1 MDTFMTPHVKV
12 VMAFTTAAAIVAG
25 TGVERVAPRTL
36 VGPTSPSQSAVP
48 PQQPALEVASI
59 RPCTNDGGGL
69 RGRGVGPTTG
79 SLPGQL
85 TLNCQTV
92 AQLVRRAYD
101 VPEDHVVGGP
111 DWVRTDRYDILAKA
125 QSRASLTAM
134 SGGMLRSILTDRFR
148 LHIRQEIR
156 ETRAYALTVA
166 LGGPKMRRAQRTDCD
181 ESLDAAVP
189 VRRDETGRVRPVL
202 SDKLPCGFLH
212 IGNAANGTAV
222 IQGLY
227 VAIP

>member
-1 MDTFMTPHVKV
+1 
-12 VMAFTTAAAIVAG
+12 
-25 TGVERVAPRTL
+25 
-36 VGPTSPSQSAVP
+36 
-48 PQQPALEVASI
+48 
-59 RPCTNDGGGL
+59 
-69 RGRGVGPTTG
+69 
-79 SLPGQL
+79 
-85 TLNCQTV
+85 
-92 AQLVRRAYD
+92 
-101 VPEDHVVGGP
+101 
-111 DWVRTDRYDILAKA
+111 VRTDRYDILAKA

-134 SGGMLRSILTDRFR
+134 SGDMLQGILTDRFR

-156 ETRAYALTVA
+156 DTRAYVLTVA
-166 LGGPKMRRAQRTDCD
+166 VGCPKMRRAQRTDCD

-227 VAIP
+227 VAIPELARLLGSQLDRPLIDRTALAGHFNFDMSFLPLGLTPVPDADLSAPSLFAAVQEQLGLKLEATRAGVEFFVIDRVERPQN